1 MSEYKVASV
10 IGLSL
15 LREKEPATNTSV
27 SLDNKRAQYLS
38 KYKSGDDDDDA
49 AAAAAHS
56 KKKKK
61 KKRKAAQM
69 ASVHVVDED
78 VGWPADVA
86 VGKISNQGDGA
97 DEDDEEEG
105 VPLPR
110 TFLVVTRALS
120 NLN

>member
-15 LREKEPATNTSV
+15 LREKETATNASV

-38 KYKSGDDDDDA
+38 KYKSGDDDD
-49 AAAAAHS
+49 AAAAHS

-78 VGWPADVA
+78 VGWPADAA